1 MSKKTVDQ
9 VQVKTFQPTDPYSA
23 LFQAPVVEVPEGQ
36 WSIVLKTLE
45 LQPTVQQFLGTCPQ
59 TLIQQHQKT
68 TALAIDKNL
77 PIRFLGYSPI
87 FTGTRVYRGQGCD
100 WALMNLTSDP
110 LFYANGEK
118 LIIPAAAAAD
128 IKTTVKAGINFDAM
142 FIAHEI
148 PIGSVKPG
156 ESVPLELIAP
166 PPPPQVKQRLEK
178 LEATAETFWQGI
190 GSALKGLV
198 AVGTTAAFLPAAG
211 VLSLAI
217 VDPVLFGVYIDH
229 SWTFNGQPVGMW
241 YYVTHWYWPTEEEKK

>member
-1 MSKKTVDQ
+1 MSKETVEQ
-9 VQVKTFQPTDPYSA
+9 MRTFQPTDLPSA

-36 WSIVLKTLE
+36 WSTVLKTLK
-45 LQPTVQQFLGTCPQ
+45 LQPTVQQFLGTCPH
-59 TLIQQHQKT
+59 TLIQQHQRT
-68 TALAIDKNL
+68 TALATDKNL

-118 LIIPAAAAAD
+118 LIIPAAAATD
-128 IKTTVKAGINFDAM
+128 IKTAVKAGINFDAM

-148 PIGSVKPG
+148 PSGSVKPG

-178 LEATAETFWQGI
+178 LDAAAETFWQGVVSAI
-190 GSALKGLV
+190 GGILGAAAATASAV
-198 AVGTTAAFLPAAG
+198 AFP
-211 VLSLAI
+211 LAL
-217 VDPVLFGVYIDH
+217 VDPVLFGVYVND
-229 SWTFNGQPVGMW
+229 SWIFNGKPFGMW
-241 YYVTHWYWPTEEEKK
+241 YYVTHWYWPVGEDKK

>member
-1 MSKKTVDQ
+1 MSKETVEQ
-9 VQVKTFQPTDPYSA
+9 MKAFQPTDLPSA

-36 WSIVLKTLE
+36 WPIVLKTLE
-45 LQPTVQQFLGTCPQ
+45 LQPTIQQFLGTCPY
-59 TLIQQHQKT
+59 TLIQQHQKI
-68 TALAIDKNL
+68 TALATDKNL

-148 PIGSVKPG
+148 PSGSVKPG

-178 LEATAETFWQGI
+178 LDTAAGTFWQGVGSAI
-190 GSALKGLV
+190 GSILSMGAATATTFAL
-198 AVGTTAAFLPAAG
+198 P
-211 VLSLAI
+211 LAI
-217 VDPVLFGVYIDH
+217 VDPVLFGVYLDQ
-229 SWTFNGQPVGMW
+229 SWLFQGQPIGMW
-241 YYVTHWYWPTEEEKK
+241 YYVTHWYWPAEEGSK